1 MEIAGNGSTSLLEG
15 SYTYSE
21 GEEIEIIAN
30 PANGWQFDGWIG
42 EVTDPASMETTVVIN
57 SDKTVSASFSQI
69 MHSLSIEVSGDG
81 TTSPEAGTYSHA
93 KGTELSITATPEAGW
108 QFDGWSGEVAD
119 STLTKTTVII
129 DSDKTVSASFSQIM
143 HSLSIEVS
151 GKGDTSLEAGSYS
164 YAEGTMMNITA
175 TPEAGWRFDGWSG
188 EVSNPTSATTTILI
202 DADKTVSASFSEVM
216 PYAKIIG
223 IIAGAVGAGLA
234 TLFVTRRKKS

>member
-57 SDKTVSASFSQI
+57 
-69 MHSLSIEVSGDG
+69 
-81 TTSPEAGTYSHA
+81 
-93 KGTELSITATPEAGW
+93 
-108 QFDGWSGEVAD
+108 
-119 STLTKTTVII
+119 
-129 DSDKTVSASFSQIM
+129 SDKTVSASFSQIM

>member
-1 MEIAGNGSTSLLEG
+1 MEIVGNGSTSLLEG

-21 GEEIEIIAN
+21 GEEIKIIAN

-69 MHSLSIEVSGDG
+69 MHSLSIEVSGKG
-81 TTSPEAGTYSHA
+81 ATNPEAGTYSHA
-93 KGTELSITATPEAGW
+93 EGTELGITAIPEAGW
-108 QFDGWSGEVAD
+108 QFDGWSDEVAD
-119 STLTKTTVII
+119 STLTKTTVSI

-151 GKGDTSLEAGSYS
+151 G
-164 YAEGTMMNITA
+164 I
-175 TPEAGWRFDGWSG
+175 DGWSG

-202 DADKTVSASFSEVM
+202 DADKTISASFSEVM

-234 TLFVTRRKKS
+234 TLFATRRKKS